1 MSAFSMIQDDG
12 STVAFT
18 YSPQQNLQPT
28 GAGTVATPMLACQS
42 INGAG
47 GTTAINNGARVVV
60 VTTTTAAETV
70 TLPDPRA
77 AAASL
82 SNGFVLYIVN
92 VRVGGGNAVTVQTNG
107 GGNPVNAGGAYTIA
121 APGALPLQNGR
132 TFMVVDS
139 SAQGGWAVV
148 TV

>member
-28 GAGTVATPMLACQS
+28 GAGTVATPMLDCQS
-42 INGAG
+42 ITGAG
-47 GTTAINNGARVVV
+47 LTTPINNDARVVV
-60 VTTTTAAETV
+60 VNTTAAVETV

-77 AAASL
+77 AAANL
-82 SNGFVLYIVN
+82 SEGFVIYIVN
-92 VRVGGGNAVTVQTNG
+92 VGAGANAVTVQTNG
-107 GGNPVNAGGAYTIA
+107 GGNPVNSGAYTIA
-121 APGALPLQNGR
+121 AAGGALPLQNGR

>member
-28 GAGTVATPMLACQS
+28 GAGTVATPLFNCQS
-42 INGAG
+42 ITGAAA
-47 GTTAINNGARVVV
+47 TTAINNDARVVV

-77 AAASL
+77 AAANL
-82 SNGFVLYIVN
+82 SNGFVIYIVN

-107 GGNPVNAGGAYTIA
+107 GGNPVNSGAYTIA